1 MYKNLYVCICIK
13 YMYKIYTYT
22 CASHINYVITR
33 DLHAYRHNY
42 IYGCVLQRGG
52 HLLCSP

>member
-1 MYKNLYVCICIK
+1 
-13 YMYKIYTYT
+13 MYKIYTYT